1 MAFPII
7 LQTNA
12 SEKNRVD
19 KTLTNVITVTGVL
32 KEDTSIVDPVILV
45 KIDLSQIITCN
56 YFTIAAFG
64 RSYFMHP
71 PKSVNGGFVEI
82 SGHCDVLSS
91 FKTAIRGNSA
101 IIKKS
106 EQLWNLYLNDGT
118 FKAYQNP
125 YVYAKSFPNAFTSY
139 PSYVLAVAGS

>member
-19 KTLTNVITVTGVL
+19 KSLTDVLTVTGVL

-45 KIDLSQIITCN
+45 KMDISQVIPCN

-91 FKTAIRGNSA
+91 FKDSIRTNKA
-101 IIKKS
+101 IIRKS
-106 EQLWNLYLNDGT
+106 ENVWNLYLNDGT

-125 YVYAKSFPNAFTSY
+125 FVYVKKFPNRFTSY